1 MSNFRV
7 LFLVLF
13 LFACASSPNQQVTLT
28 ESNVGHK
35 QNPDQVVKLY
45 NKNIKSKEDR
55 VVCSYTRETGS
66 HFKKRVCKTVAQIEA
81 EREHAVREHGDAL
94 LGGMSSTTE
103 YLRYWSSFRD

>member
-7 LFLVLF
+7 LFLFLF
-13 LFACASSPNQQVTLT
+13 LFGCASNSNQQITLT
-28 ESNVGHK
+28 ESNTLNDEQK

-45 NKNIKSKEDR
+45 NKTVKSKKDR
-55 VVCSYTRETGS
+55 VVCSYVRETGS

-103 YLRYWSSFRD
+103 